1 MIFRHDFLDAHQDI
15 TLVHVKGSGQLRIT
29 KAPVGARVKESA
41 QRDGEIEFVGA
52 RGVRGTLDLSD
63 DTVSLKEG

>member
-1 MIFRHDFLDAHQDI
+1 
-15 TLVHVKGSGQLRIT
+15 VKDSGRLRIT
-29 KAPVGARVKESA
+29 KAPIGAGVEESA

-52 RGVRGTLDLSD
+52 RGVRGTLHLSD